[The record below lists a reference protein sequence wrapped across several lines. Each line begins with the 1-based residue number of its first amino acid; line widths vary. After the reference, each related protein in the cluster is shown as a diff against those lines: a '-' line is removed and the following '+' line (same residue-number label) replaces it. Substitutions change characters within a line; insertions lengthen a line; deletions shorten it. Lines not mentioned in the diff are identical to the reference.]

1 MIKKLRNKSLKYII
15 HETVNR
21 LYYFLVLYLKHRNSG
36 IKISNIRTYG
46 LPIIETLGTGKI
58 IQKGKLTMVNTAKK
72 ATLGSPRRCK
82 LLVYDAATLSIEGN
96 VYMSNA
102 VIVATKKIDIGNN
115 VMIGGGVTI
124 VDSDFHTMDFKYW
137 GTPMDEML
145 MKRSPVKIGNNVFI
159 GMNSII
165 LKGVNIGNGAVVA
178 AGSVVNTD
186 IPANEIWGGNP
197 ARFINKRRCYSTDN

>member
-1 MIKKLRNKSLKYII
+1 MIHKLRGKSFNFII
-15 HETVNR
+15 HEGITR
-21 LYYFLVLYLKHRNSG
+21 LFYFVVLYIKHRKSG
-36 IKISNIRTYG
+36 IKASNTRTYG

-58 IQKGKLTMVNTAKK
+58 IQKGKMTMVNNAKK

-82 LLVYDAATLSIEGN
+82 LLVYDAATLSIDGN

-102 VIVATKKIDIGNN
+102 VIVATKKIEIGNN

-124 VDSDFHTMDFKYW
+124 VDSDFHTMDYSCW

-165 LKGVNIGNGAVVA
+165 LKGVNIANGAVIA
-178 AGSVVNTD
+178 AGSVVNKD

-197 ARFINKRRCYSTDN
+197 VRFINKRKIHE